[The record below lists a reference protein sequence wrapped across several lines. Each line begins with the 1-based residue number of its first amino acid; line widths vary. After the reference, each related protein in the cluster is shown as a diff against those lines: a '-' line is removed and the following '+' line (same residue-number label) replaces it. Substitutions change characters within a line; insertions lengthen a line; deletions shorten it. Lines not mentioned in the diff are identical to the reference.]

1 MNKRILVSVLLMQAI
16 PFAPTIAHADSSA
29 CEDRVI
35 TAAIQDAQGIA
46 SDEDVRDECTAD
58 VHVKSTTENSYGFEV
73 TCGDALGF
81 TYDVTVIRD
90 KGDCQV
96 DDVSQIALE

>member
-1 MNKRILVSVLLMQAI
+1 MKKRILVSVLLMQSI
-16 PFAPTIAHADSSA
+16 QLAPMIARADSSV

-35 TAAIQDAQGIA
+35 AAAIQDAQGIA
-46 SDEDVRDECTAD
+46 SDENVQDECTAD
-58 VHVKSTTENSYGFEV
+58 DNMKSTSENSYGFKV

-90 KGDCQV
+90 KGDCEV
-96 DDVSQIALE
+96 DHVSQIALE